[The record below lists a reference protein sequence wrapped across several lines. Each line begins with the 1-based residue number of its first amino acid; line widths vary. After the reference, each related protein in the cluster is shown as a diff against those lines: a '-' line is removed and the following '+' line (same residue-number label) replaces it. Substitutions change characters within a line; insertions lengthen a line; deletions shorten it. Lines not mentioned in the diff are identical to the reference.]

1 MEITT
6 RKLFIKNKNK
16 ILPLEIGDTD
26 FSDPFIKKCF
36 EKYVDCLRLPD
47 ISSER
52 LCKQQVNS
60 SINSFSFIALFSY
73 TTFPEWLLSPFSN
86 ISLIIS

>member
-1 MEITT
+1 MEIRT

-26 FSDPFIKKCF
+26 FSHIKKYF
-36 EKYVDCLRLPD
+36 ASIRLSSFC

-52 LCKQQVNS
+52 LCKQQLNS

-73 TTFPEWLLSPFSN
+73 TTFPEWLIAF
-86 ISLIIS
+86 

>member
-1 MEITT
+1 MEIRT

-26 FSDPFIKKCF
+26 FSPFIKKYF
-36 EKYVDCLRLPD
+36 AKYVDCLRLPD

-52 LCKQQVNS
+52 LCKQQLNS
-60 SINSFSFIALFSY
+60 SINSFSFIALFLD
-73 TTFPEWLLSPFSN
+73 TTFPEWLLSPFSK

>member
-1 MEITT
+1 MGIGT
-6 RKLFIKNKNK
+6 RKLFIKNNNK

-26 FSDPFIKKCF
+26 FSPFIKKYF
-36 EKYVDCLRLPD
+36 AKYVDCFRLPD

-52 LCKQQVNS
+52 LCKQQLNS
-60 SINSFSFIALFSY
+60 SINSFSFITLFSY